1 MSKKEPTTISNK
13 SKKKNKQDP
22 GVYFRQLGRLE
33 KLNKS
38 SEVKAGVVFSFHSLI
53 IGLFADRMDYFK
65 LLFDENP
72 LIIVFTTL
80 WIISALISIV
90 FAFKCFKPIIISLK
104 YDDNVFFFG
113 DVVSK
118 YNSIEDYVNRVFEVN
133 EDKVELFE
141 QLAQQMHVEST
152 IVATKF
158 KNVQNAIKF
167 FMFSVLFIIVTL
179 ITIAVT

>member
-1 MSKKEPTTISNK
+1 MDQNQPTK
-13 SKKKNKQDP
+13 SLNQPKRKYKQDP

-65 LLFDENP
+65 VLFDENP
-72 LIIVFTTL
+72 LILIIVIL
-80 WIISALISIV
+80 WIVSTLISIF
-90 FAFKCFKPIIISLK
+90 FAFKCFKPIIINLK

-113 DVVSK
+113 DVISK
-118 YNSIEDYVNRVFEVN
+118 FKSVDDYVDRVIDVG
-133 EDKVELFE
+133 EDKLELFV

-167 FMFSVLFIIVTL
+167 FMFSVLFIVVAL
-179 ITIAVT
+179 IIIAAT

>member
-1 MSKKEPTTISNK
+1 MIQEEPTNNSDK

-65 LLFDENP
+65 GLFDENP
-72 LIIVFTTL
+72 LIIVFTAL
-80 WIISALISIV
+80 WIISALISIF
-90 FAFKCFKPIIISLK
+90 FAFKCFKPIIINLK

-118 YNSIEDYVNRVFEVN
+118 FGSIEAYVKRVFEVN
-133 EDKVELFE
+133 EDKIELFD

-167 FMFSVLFIIVTL
+167 FMFSVLFIVLTI
-179 ITIAVT
+179 ITIAFT